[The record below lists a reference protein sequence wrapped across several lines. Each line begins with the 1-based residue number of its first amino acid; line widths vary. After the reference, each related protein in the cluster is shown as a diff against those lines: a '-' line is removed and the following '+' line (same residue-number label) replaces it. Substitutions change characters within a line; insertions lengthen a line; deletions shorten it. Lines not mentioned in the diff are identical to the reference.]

1 MYSYV
6 RMLTSLYQFD
16 KKLTR
21 NFLTNTYFFK
31 ARIVTLK
38 WGVKDVENV
47 ECGKNVD
54 VFLFPLLTSMC
65 YKIIA

>member
-1 MYSYV
+1 MYNYV
-6 RMLTSLYQFD
+6 RMLTSLYQFE

-21 NFLTNTYFFK
+21 NFPANTYFFK
-31 ARIVTLK
+31 ASIVTLK